1 MLTTLH
7 FLSEPSAQ
15 DVRSSNR
22 PFGTDQEPSAQD
34 ARSSNHLTLI
44 KEPSVQDVRSTTLL
58 YIQQAINSF
67 INIPAQFIY
76 FLNNHSI
83 IHFKQTIATLHHQ
96 HLV

>member
-1 MLTTLH
+1 MHTTSH
-7 FLSEPSAQ
+7 FLPEPSAQ

-34 ARSSNHLTLI
+34 ARSSSHLTLI
-44 KEPSVQDVRSTTLL
+44 KEPSAQDVRSTTLL

-76 FLNNHSI
+76 LLNNHSI
-83 IHFKQTIATLHHQ
+83 IHFKQTISTFHHQ
-96 HLV
+96 YLV